1 VNALL
6 RVRGGG
12 AHADD
17 AAFLKVTGIGSVFD
31 KHICAKVSDFHG
43 SLLQQLQAEAA
54 SSSSKQQQQAAAA
67 SNSSKQQQQAAAA
80 SNSSKQ
86 QQQAAASSSSKQQ
99 AAAAASSSSSKQ

>member
-1 VNALL
+1 MKQAPVLHSNWPVNALL

-43 SLLQQLQAEAA
+43 SLLL
-54 SSSSKQQQQAAAA
+54 QQQAAAA
-67 SNSSKQQQQAAAA
+67 AAE
-80 SNSSKQ
+80 
-86 QQQAAASSSSKQQ
+86 
-99 AAAAASSSSSKQ
+99 ASSSSSSRSKQ